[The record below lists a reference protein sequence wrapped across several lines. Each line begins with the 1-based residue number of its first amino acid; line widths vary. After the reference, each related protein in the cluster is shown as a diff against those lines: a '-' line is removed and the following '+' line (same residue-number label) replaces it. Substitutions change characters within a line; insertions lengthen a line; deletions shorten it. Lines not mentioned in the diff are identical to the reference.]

1 MKHVKT
7 MIAQYRKDVMGVE
20 QYSIFEFD
28 MKGAGYS
35 RICEVVVEFE
45 TPDEFNPVA
54 AQVAALKEQEKELR
68 CQFNEHIARIKADI
82 SKLECLEFAP

>member
-1 MKHVKT
+1 MKHTKT
-7 MIAQYRKDVMGVE
+7 MIAQYRVDVMGVE

-45 TPDEFNPVA
+45 TPDDFNPVA
-54 AQVAALKEQEKELR
+54 AQVAALKEQEKELHR
-68 CQFNEHIARIKADI
+68 QFNEHIARIKADI
-82 SKLECLEFAP
+82 SKLECLEFTA